1 MNPEGSLP
9 HSQVSATWLYAEPGQ
24 SSPCSHPT
32 SRRSILILSS
42 LLHLGLTSVL
52 FPSSFPTNTLYGP
65 LPIHAS
71 CPAHLILLNLI
82 TQIILVEECKSLSS
96 PLCSLFCF
104 PVICP
109 SLAQIFSSAP
119 YSQTPSAPHSS
130 LSLSDQVSHPYKTID
145 KIIVLYFVICMFLDR
160 RLEDRRFCTEW

>member
-9 HSQVSATWLYAEPGQ
+9 HSQVPTTWLDAEPDQ

-32 SRRSILILSS
+32 SWRSILILS
-42 LLHLGLTSVL
+42 LLHLSLTSVL
-52 FPSSFPTNTLYGP
+52 FPSSFPTITLYGP
-65 LPIHAS
+65 HPIHAS

-82 TQIILVEECKSLSS
+82 TQIILGEECKSLSS
-96 PLCSLFCF
+96 PVCSLFCF
-104 PVICP
+104 RVICP

-130 LSLSDQVSHPYKTID
+130 LSLSNQVSHSYKTTD
-145 KIIVLYFVICMFLDR
+145 KIMALYFVICMFLDR